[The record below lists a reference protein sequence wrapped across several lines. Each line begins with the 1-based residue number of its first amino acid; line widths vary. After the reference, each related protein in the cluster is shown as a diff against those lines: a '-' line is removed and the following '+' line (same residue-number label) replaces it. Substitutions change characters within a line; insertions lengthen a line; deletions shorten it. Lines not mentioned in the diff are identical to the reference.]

1 MNALLAL
8 TGSGSKALSYLMGTT
23 VLGLAAGVALTEI
36 QIGDI
41 IEWSDK
47 IFGGL
52 FLAVFSAL
60 VYLSI
65 LAIVRVS
72 GRAVTDPGIR
82 TWFEAGVQSANAI
95 ATLALTY
102 TLLGIS
108 LGIGSLA
115 GQDLNPTTVSGII
128 RSLTEN
134 FSMAFMTTVVG
145 LPVSA
150 LLRAILLVSYSR
162 AEERDEAR
170 VKEYAKQQAKDHAR
184 VSISPL
190 AGE

>member
-1 MNALLAL
+1 MSMLLSL
-8 TGSGSKALSYLMGTT
+8 GGPGSRALSYLLGTA
-23 VLGLAAGVALTEI
+23 VLGLAVAISMTDI

-41 IEWSDK
+41 IDWSGR

-52 FLAVFSAL
+52 FLAVFTVLIYVAT
-60 VYLSI
+60 

-72 GRAVTDPGIR
+72 GRAINEPGVR
-82 TWFEAGVQSANAI
+82 PWFEAGVQSANAI

-115 GQDLNPTTVSGII
+115 GQDLNPDTVSGII

-150 LLRAILLVSYSR
+150 ILRTVLMVNYSR
-162 AEERDEAR
+162 AEERAN
-170 VKEYAKQQAKDHAR
+170 A
-184 VSISPL
+184 PL
-190 AGE
+190 RPLIGD

>member
-1 MNALLAL
+1 MNALISL
-8 TGSGSKALSYLMGTT
+8 TGSGSKALSYLMGAI
-23 VLGLAAGVALTEI
+23 VLGLAAGVALTEV

-52 FLAVFSAL
+52 FLSVFSAL

-72 GRAVTDPGIR
+72 GRTLAEPGVR

-115 GQDLNPTTVSGII
+115 GQDLNPATVSGII

-162 AEERDEAR
+162 AEERAQ
-170 VKEYAKQQAKDHAR
+170 K
-184 VSISPL
+184 PL
-190 AGE
+190 APLTPLTPLSGE